1 MTAFTAAERAYLTA
15 EPHLGR
21 LATVGTD
28 GFPHVTPVGWT
39 FDPDSGLIEVTGR
52 AFATTRKYRNVL
64 ADPHVAIVID
74 DVLPP
79 WHPRCVL
86 VQGLSEAIEADPVGG
101 EARIRITPTTILSW
115 GLDIDETA
123 VLSPT

>member
-1 MTAFTAAERAYLTA
+1 VTAFTAAERVYLNA
-15 EPHLGR
+15 APHLGR

-28 GFPHVTPVGWT
+28 GFPHVTPVGWA
-39 FDPDSGLIEVTGR
+39 FDPESGLIEISGR

-74 DVLPP
+74 EVLPP

-86 VQGLSEAIEADPVGG
+86 VQGLGEAIAADPAGG
-101 EARIRITPTTILSW
+101 EARIRITPTTVLSW
-115 GLDIDETA
+115 GLDTDETA
-123 VLSPT
+123 GPSPT